1 MERKIRVSA
10 GAIIIRE
17 DEILLVR
24 AKNSDGN
31 DFLVAPGGGVES
43 DEGINQACIR
53 EAREETGIEVKP
65 CKILFVEDLVWQNK
79 RVVKI
84 WFLCNVTG
92 GELARTQGAIEEGLI
107 EARWFRKDQ
116 LKNEIVFPTVIMHYD
131 WGSFAEDNWKTQYL
145 GMGNSD
151 FDL

>member
-1 MERKIRVSA
+1 MERKFRVSS
-10 GAIIIRE
+10 GAIIIRN

-24 AKNSDGN
+24 TLNSEGK
-31 DFLVAPGGGVES
+31 DFLLAPGGGVES
-43 DEGINQACIR
+43 DGDINQACIR
-53 EAREETGIEVKP
+53 EVREETGIEVRP
-65 CKILFVEDLVWQNK
+65 DKILFIEDLVWQNK
-79 RVVKI
+79 RVVKV

-92 GELARTQGAIEEGLI
+92 GELARTQGAIGEGLV

-116 LKNEIVFPTVIMHYD
+116 LKNEIVFPVVLMHYD
-131 WGSFAEDNWKTQYL
+131 WGAFLKDNWKTQYL